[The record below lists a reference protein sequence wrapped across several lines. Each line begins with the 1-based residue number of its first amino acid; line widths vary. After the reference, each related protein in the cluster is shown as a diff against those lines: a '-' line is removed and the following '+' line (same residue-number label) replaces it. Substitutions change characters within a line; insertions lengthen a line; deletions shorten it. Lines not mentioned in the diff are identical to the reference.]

1 MPSAAGQRRAPPA
14 RPKGCDNLPPS
25 PPTTSSTAWPE
36 AKEESDWGC
45 DFSLTLMKT
54 TPSSNSPE
62 TPNSNFR
69 AQEKKPKVVQRLRD
83 NSEKEKVKKAS
94 STVSGLRTESAK
106 NEAEEEEENSSPR
119 LGRLGE

>member
-1 MPSAAGQRRAPPA
+1 
-14 RPKGCDNLPPS
+14 
-25 PPTTSSTAWPE
+25 
-36 AKEESDWGC
+36 
-45 DFSLTLMKT
+45 MKT

-119 LGRLGE
+119 LGRLGEWKHL